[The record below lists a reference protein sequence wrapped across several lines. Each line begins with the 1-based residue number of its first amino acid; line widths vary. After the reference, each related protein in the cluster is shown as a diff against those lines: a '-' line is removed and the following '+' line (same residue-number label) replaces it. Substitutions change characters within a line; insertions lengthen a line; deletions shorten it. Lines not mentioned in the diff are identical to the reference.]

1 LILGGLVCGL
11 VSPSSAVAVCAR
23 RSPAAVSRQ
32 AEVIVDAV
40 ALPGPARSD
49 GALLSPARFRV
60 ERYDKG
66 TGPKTIEAVT
76 GDLPAAYVSEGLHV
90 RAGERWRLIGSPDGA
105 GRFVSD
111 CGASARVPDDVLAP
125 MIRRGSRWITLVRSR
140 YSGRG
145 AIRPP
150 VLDRSALLRVAVRDG
165 DERPVVRVG
174 SRVLALRRAGPNR
187 FVAHLPSHGGGR
199 RVVVETRWGFW
210 AGVLRSTR

>member
-1 LILGGLVCGL
+1 
-11 VSPSSAVAVCAR
+11 
-23 RSPAAVSRQ
+23 
-32 AEVIVDAV
+32 VIVDAV
-40 ALPGPARSD
+40 ALPGPAGLD

-66 TGPKTIEAVT
+66 AGPRTIEAVT
-76 GDLPAAYVSEGLHV
+76 GDLPAALVPEGLHV
-90 RAGERWRLIGSPDGA
+90 RVGERWRLIGSRDGA

-125 MIRRGSRWITLVRSR
+125 MIHRGSRWITLVRSR
-140 YSGRG
+140 YTGRG
-145 AIRPP
+145 AIHPP
-150 VLDRSALLRVAVRDG
+150 VLGRSALLRVAVRDG

-187 FVAHLPSHGGGR
+187 FLAHLPSHGGGR